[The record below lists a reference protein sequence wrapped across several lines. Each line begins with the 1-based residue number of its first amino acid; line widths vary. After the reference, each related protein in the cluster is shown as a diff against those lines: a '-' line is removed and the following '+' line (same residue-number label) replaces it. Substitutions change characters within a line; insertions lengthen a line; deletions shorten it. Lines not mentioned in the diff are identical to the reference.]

1 MPPVLFLALIGA
13 AGIAGYK
20 IWSGLMDQAHTQGRK
35 DRGQMRRATAPV
47 RDLGNLEWD
56 EGSGVYRPRAKRES

>member
-1 MPPVLFLALIGA
+1 MPPVILFALIGA

-20 IWSGLMDQAHTQGRK
+20 IWSGFMDQTQSLRSK
-35 DRGQMRRATAPV
+35 DASQMRRATAPV

-56 EGSGVYRPRAKRES
+56 EGSGVYRPRTKRET

>member
-20 IWSGLMDQAHTQGRK
+20 IWSGLMDQAQTLRRK
-35 DRGQMRRATAPV
+35 ETGGMRRAAAPV

>member
-1 MPPVLFLALIGA
+1 MFLAVIGA

-20 IWSGLMDQAHTQGRK
+20 LLSAWAQQVEASAKNAH
-35 DRGQMRRATAPV
+35 QMRQATAPV

-56 EGSGVYRPRAKRES
+56 EDQGVYRPRPKRET